1 MQEIACSGRHTEQ
14 KNRYSGYHRWS
25 PGQTR
30 LGMAENKT
38 QKNRASVTAFLNAI
52 EDRQKKSDAKKV
64 AAMMRRAS
72 GSRARMWGTAIV
84 GFGSYHYKYASG
96 REGDYFLVGFSPRKQ
111 NLVVYIM
118 PGFKDFAVL
127 MKKLGKYKTGK
138 SCLYINKFEDIDES
152 VLEKLIDR
160 SVKLMRKRY
169 ETK

>member
-1 MQEIACSGRHTEQ
+1 
-14 KNRYSGYHRWS
+14 
-25 PGQTR
+25 
-30 LGMAENKT
+30 MAENKT
-38 QKNRASVTAFLNAI
+38 QQNRASVTAFLNAI
-52 EDRQKKSDAKKV
+52 EDRQKNADAKKV
-64 AAMMRRAS
+64 SAMMRRAS

-96 REGDYFLVGFSPRKQ
+96 REGDHFLVGFSPRKQ

-118 PGFKDFAVL
+118 PGFKDFAAL

-152 VLEKLIDR
+152 ILEMLIDR